1 MLMRLTLNIGLAC
14 SLSTFIVGSAAAQ
27 FYVSPNGNDNNPGT
41 LSAPF
46 RTLARAQAAMRTVPL
61 ANRDAYLLSGTYT
74 ITSPLRLTSAD
85 DGETWSTSSR
95 SAARSAV
102 LLNGPSDQKIFDVG
116 YYGINNTQSVK
127 NITFSNLTFNGGSS
141 GGNAIWIDGYANG
154 VYVRNN
160 SFLNHSNGSDLY
172 IYNSDNI
179 YFQDNTSGPNELEP
193 VAGHVTDN
201 KSHSGIFI
209 TDNKISGFNR
219 FGVEL
224 QKNSAGYFQ
233 DVHIDRNVVNISARG
248 NPAGNE
254 VFSLVSGP
262 SPLGNTVWG
271 NTVTGVRGDNQVFL
285 ELSANNTSVEHNS
298 VSQMDWGISFSST
311 LGSEVEDNTFT
322 NVGAAFG
329 RDGGYN
335 DTQWVGV
342 NEVNGVSEVGW
353 PGVPNTT
360 AKPKV
365 FSASQ
370 IADRFRSVVAD
381 RVESAVVPEPSTWAM
396 MLLGFVGLGYGSFRQ
411 SLKALQRG
419 DAGRRRPDQDLARR
433 ARLQTE

>member
-46 RTLARAQAAMRTVPL
+46 RTLARAQGAMRTVPL

-74 ITSPLRLTSAD
+74 ITSPLSLTSAD
-85 DGETWSTSSR
+85 DGETWSTSSH

-102 LLNGPSDQKIFDVG
+102 LLNGPSDQKIFD
-116 YYGINNTQSVK
+116 INGGRSSVQD
-127 NITFSNLTFNGGSS
+127 ITFSNLTFNGGSS
-141 GGNAIWIDGYANG
+141 GGNAVWIDGNANG
-154 VYVRNN
+154 IYVRNN

-172 IYNSDNI
+172 IYNSNNI
-179 YFQDNTSGPNELEP
+179 YFQDNTSGPNELQP
-193 VAGHVTDN
+193 VTGHVTDN
-201 KSHSGIFI
+201 KAHSGIFV
-209 TDNKISGFNR
+209 TDNTISGFSR
-219 FGVEL
+219 FGVEI
-224 QKNSAGYFQ
+224 QNNSAGYFQ
-233 DVHIDRNVVNISARG
+233 NVHIDRNVVNISARG
-248 NPAGNE
+248 NPVGNE

-271 NTVTGVRGDNQVFL
+271 NTVTGVRKDNQVFL
-285 ELSANNTSVEHNS
+285 ELNANNTSVEHNS
-298 VSQMDWGISFSST
+298 VNQIDWGLSFAPEP
-311 LGSEVEDNTFT
+311 GSEVENNTFT
-322 NVGAAFG
+322 NVGTAFS
-329 RDGGYN
+329 RDGGWN

-360 AKPKV
+360 AKPEV

-370 IADRFRSVVAD
+370 VADRFRSVVAD
-381 RVESAVVPEPSTWAM
+381 RVGSVPEPSTWAM